1 MAGSNWPVV
10 LLSGGFQ
17 QVWSGLKD
25 LISGLSAADQAQ
37 VLGGA
42 AERIYNLARTR

>member
-25 LISGLSAADQAQ
+25 LLSGLSAAERTD

-42 AERIYNLARTR
+42 AERIYKLR

>member
-10 LLSGGFQ
+10 LLSGSFQ

-25 LISGLSAADQAQ
+25 LISGLSTADQAL

-42 AERIYNLARTR
+42 AEWIYNLARTR